1 MRYDTPIYFQHIV
14 RGDYNPDTGDYDN
27 DALTEDEVYAS
38 VMDTQAK
45 TMMLVY
51 GQLKQGSL
59 TVHIQN
65 HYDFAYDYIRIGN
78 KRYRADLDR
87 KLKTKETFILSEVQ

>member
-1 MRYDTPIYFQHIV
+1 MRYDTPIYFQRIA

-78 KRYRADLDR
+78 KRYRVDLDR